1 MADILVLGA
10 GMAGLGAAL
19 QLQRRGHDV
28 AIVDRRPPG
37 RETSYGNA
45 GIIQAEAM
53 EPYAMPRGMAA
64 LLRIAR
70 GRDNSVHYDAGALP
84 GHLGPLLRYW
94 WHSGPARHARATD
107 AYSGLI
113 SRATAEHGA
122 LIAEAGAEAL
132 VTREGFRELYRD
144 ESAFTAAAGLAEGLA
159 ARFGLH
165 VSVLDAEG
173 LRAAEPALRSGGVGA
188 VHWRDPWTVS
198 DPGGLVA
205 AYAGLFAA
213 RRGHFAEGDASSLAP
228 APGGGWKVE
237 TIDGPLQAKLAVV
250 ALGPWSPA
258 LLGPMGYRVPMLRK
272 RGYHM
277 HYRAP
282 IRLNLPLLDA
292 AHGYVMAPMAKGLRI
307 TTGAELAG
315 SEPSANPVQL
325 RRAERLAGELLTLG
339 APVENAAWMGT
350 RPCMPDMLPVVGA
363 APRHDG
369 LWFHFGHGHQG
380 FTLGPTTGRLLAE
393 LIGGETPFTDPLPFS
408 PARLG

>member
-19 QLQRRGHDV
+19 QLQRRGRDV
-28 AIVDRRPPG
+28 ALVDRRPPG

-70 GRDNSVHYDAGALP
+70 GRDNSVHFHAGALP
-84 GHLGPLLRYW
+84 GHFGPLMRYW
-94 WHSGPARHARATD
+94 WHSGPSRHARATQ

-113 SRATAEHGA
+113 ARATQEHES
-122 LIAEAGAEAL
+122 LIEEAGAAAL
-132 VTREGFRELYRD
+132 VRREGFRELYRD

-159 ARFGLH
+159 ARFGLK
-165 VSVLDAEG
+165 VSVLDAET
-173 LRAAEPALRSGGVGA
+173 LRAAEPALRNGGVGA

-198 DPGGLVA
+198 DPGGLVT
-205 AYAGLFAA
+205 AYAELFAA
-213 RRGHFAEGDASSLAP
+213 RGGQFSEGDAATLAP
-228 APGGGWKVE
+228 RPGGGWRVE
-237 TIDGPLQAKLAVV
+237 TIDGPLEAEAAVV

-258 LLGPMGYRVPMLRK
+258 LLGPMGYKVPMLRK

-292 AHGYVMAPMAKGLRI
+292 ANGYVMAPMAKGLRI

-315 SEPSANPVQL
+315 AEASSSPVQL

-350 RPCMPDMLPVVGA
+350 RPCMPDMLPVVGP
-363 APRHDG
+363 APRHRN

-393 LIGGETPFTDPLPFS
+393 MVAGETPFTDPGPFS
-408 PARLG
+408 PSRLD